1 MSGHD
6 VDAAADGANSMAA
19 QAQMGGAG
27 VGAMMSMPGAPA
39 QDFVK
44 LFNAE
49 RENLEIV
56 EYAWVGQGV
65 EQRVLDKFGK
75 GL

>member
-1 MSGHD
+1 
-6 VDAAADGANSMAA
+6 MAA
-19 QAQMGGAG
+19 QAQMGGA
-27 VGAMMSMPGAPA
+27 GAMMSMPGAPA

>member
-1 MSGHD
+1 MILAWPA
-6 VDAAADGANSMAA
+6 AAADGANSMAA

-27 VGAMMSMPGAPA
+27 AMMAMPGAPA

-56 EYAWVGQGV
+56 EYTWVGQGV
-65 EQRVLDKFGK
+65 EQRVLQKFGK
-75 GL
+75 DV